1 MHLDTSGSSS
11 SATSESG
18 ILELG
23 DASTRDESPA
33 VSLVPSYSVLLPLLD
48 DGPNLNQRKTN

>member
-33 VSLVPSYSVLLPLLD
+33 VSLAPSYSVLLD
-48 DGPNLNQRKTN
+48 DGPKLNRRKTN